1 MPLVQCVPS
10 VVCCLCGE
18 GGAPVPSRRLN
29 DRQMRW
35 SWWGDGGISESSLS
49 LLFPQ
54 IMYLNSAFF
63 IKASW
68 IEIKNKANAKRRKKG
83 AGENVGLGTRWVS
96 STARREE
103 ITKCLRVAIA
113 TPEQKGNSRQGKFGK
128 RPIEFAS
135 FSCQTSPSWS
145 VFISDCETSI
155 IGTEKKCREWLDSKV
170 LWMI

>member
-1 MPLVQCVPS
+1 MGGWGHIGVLAIPPLPS
-10 VVCCLCGE
+10 DHISKLC
-18 GGAPVPSRRLN
+18 
-29 DRQMRW
+29 
-35 SWWGDGGISESSLS
+35 
-49 LLFPQ
+49 
-54 IMYLNSAFF
+54 FF

-68 IEIKNKANAKRRKKG
+68 IEIENKANAKRRKKG

-135 FSCQTSPSWS
+135 FSCQTSPS
-145 VFISDCETSI
+145 
-155 IGTEKKCREWLDSKV
+155 
-170 LWMI
+170 